1 LPPSF
6 IPCFDINMKQEKNY
20 LTLLTIVLGFIIFYV
35 ILDFEWM
42 LWTAIGIAVSGVVS
56 SQFGNVI
63 AGGWIK
69 LGEGLGKITGPIILG
84 VVFFTVLF
92 PVAVLFRMLGKDN
105 LMIKKAYKT
114 TFLTVNKTF
123 QKEDFEKVW

>member
-1 LPPSF
+1 
-6 IPCFDINMKQEKNY
+6 MKHEKNY
-20 LTLLTIVLGFIIFYV
+20 LTLFTIVLGFMVFYV
-35 ILDFEWM
+35 ILDFQWM

-56 SQFGNVI
+56 SRFGNII